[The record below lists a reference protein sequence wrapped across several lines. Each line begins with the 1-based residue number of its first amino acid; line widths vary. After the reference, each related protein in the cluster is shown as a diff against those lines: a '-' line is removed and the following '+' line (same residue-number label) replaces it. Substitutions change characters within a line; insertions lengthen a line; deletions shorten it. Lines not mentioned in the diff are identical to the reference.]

1 MPAATSSPNRFVFAA
16 LLVTAVIVTVEGMAM
31 LTSSVLAQRGVLYEP
46 AGLADY
52 EAYLTERDPVLGWP
66 APNSPQFDPSG
77 ARLAPDAGAPN
88 CGAVYGDSFS
98 FGSNVPDGAPYPNR
112 LSERLGCR
120 VANFGVAGYGSD
132 QALMRYRSHEPG
144 SASFVVLAHLTENVM
159 RNVNQYRALLYPT
172 ARNGF
177 KPRFVLGPRGALEN
191 VAIPPIAPADYSKFV
206 SRPEEF
212 LEHEY
217 FAPGGASGTATRRFP
232 HALALLRAFAH
243 FHVVAELKGD
253 IWYKDFYR
261 PEHPSNALQLAT
273 GIFREFVREA
283 TERGQHP
290 VALILSTELDFIDHR
305 QTGEWVHQPLL
316 DALERTGIPYLDTS
330 SAFESRMEGRSP
342 SEFFSG
348 AHPTEEGHEI
358 LADIVATHLT
368 SLGIE
373 SKLREANLET
383 NE

>member
-1 MPAATSSPNRFVFAA
+1 MPAPNRPPSRFVFAA
-16 LLVTAVIVTVEGMAM
+16 LLVAGVIVIIEGMAV
-31 LTSSVLAQRGVLYEP
+31 LTSGVLAQRGVLYEP
-46 AGLADY
+46 TGLADY
-52 EAYLTERDPVLGWP
+52 EAYLTKRDPVLGWP
-66 APNSPQFDPSG
+66 APNSPQLDPSG

-98 FGSNVPDGAPYPNR
+98 FGSNVTDAAPYSNR

-120 VANFGVAGYGSD
+120 VANFAVAGYGTD

-144 SASFVVLAHLTENVM
+144 NTSFVVLAHLTENVM

-172 ARNGF
+172 AKNGF
-177 KPRFVLGPRGALEN
+177 KPRFVLDPRGSLED
-191 VAIPPIAPADYSKFV
+191 VAIPSIAPADYSKFV

-212 LEHEY
+212 LKHEY

-273 GIFREFVREA
+273 EIFREFVREA
-283 TERGQHP
+283 AERGQQP

-305 QTGEWVHQPLL
+305 QTGEWVHQPFL
-316 DALERTGIPYLDTS
+316 DALERAGIPYLDTS
-330 SAFESRMEGRSP
+330 NAFESRMQGRST

-348 AHPTEEGHEI
+348 AHPTEEGHHI
-358 LADIVATHLT
+358 LADIVAAHLT
-368 SLGIE
+368 TLGIE
-373 SKLREANLET
+373 PTLREAKAET
-383 NE
+383 N